1 MTENQPDQPPRAPLS
16 PQSVHLIRTA
26 QGNTLALSQMADGKA
41 NILIGATFVV
51 FSLVITQAFSDD
63 VKWSVICLAVTAF
76 LSAISAV
83 LAITPPMRA
92 KAVLFAAVAYFVT
105 PLDLLPDFITGLG
118 FTDDATVLATAL
130 GLVGMHVKE
139 THRTAARRLLRMP
152 DPIQED

>member
-1 MTENQPDQPPRAPLS
+1 MSDAAEVINTVLNEDGRYVPKSIERDE
-16 PQSVHLIRTA
+16 RTA
-26 QGNTLALSQMADGKA
+26 RGLVPKLMKLVGKIPFADD
-41 NILIGATFVV
+41 
-51 FSLVITQAFSDD
+51 LVASWFAARDPKT
-63 VKWSVICLAVTAF
+63 
-76 LSAISAV
+76 
-83 LAITPPMRA
+83 PMRA

>member
-1 MTENQPDQPPRAPLS
+1 MSDAAEVINTVLNEDGRYVPKSIERDE
-16 PQSVHLIRTA
+16 RTA
-26 QGNTLALSQMADGKA
+26 RGLVPKLMKLVGKIPFADD
-41 NILIGATFVV
+41 
-51 FSLVITQAFSDD
+51 LVASWYAARDPKT
-63 VKWSVICLAVTAF
+63 
-76 LSAISAV
+76 
-83 LAITPPMRA
+83 PMRA